1 MNNILFTSKIN
12 MDKTKNFVS
21 QLDKAKAEK
30 IKEQEVSQTIK
41 LIYDFIIKL
50 IIFFVQNAVFY
61 SAYYVLS
68 TKISLLSF
76 NYLEFLSLHL
86 ATYTGIFILRNLF
99 RPFTN

>member
-1 MNNILFTSKIN
+1 MNNILFTHKLN

-21 QLDKAKAEK
+21 QLEKAKAEK
-30 IKEQEVSQTIK
+30 IKEQEISQNVK
-41 LIYDFIIKL
+41 LVYDFIVKL

-61 SAYYVLS
+61 SAYHVLS
-68 TKISLLSF
+68 NKISLLSF

-86 ATYTGIFILRNLF
+86 ATYTGLFILRNLF